1 MAEENLGISTDL
13 SSGAT
18 QYGLGSDTSK
28 KSTGMLAFGNILN
41 RIIGT
46 DFGLTDMYNARQ
58 NEVDRSF
65 NAEQAQL
72 SREFNSVEAQK
83 QRDFEE
89 RMSNTAYQRAVEDMQ
104 KAGINPVLAFSQG
117 GASTPS
123 GSSASAG
130 SSASSNSSSLSHTD
144 NSVKAFSLFSTLISG
159 LLRKPTEVNNYKTT
173 VIKKGK

>member
-1 MAEENLGISTDL
+1 MADSDIGVSSDL

-18 QYGLGSDTSK
+18 QYGLGS
-28 KSTGMLAFGNILN
+28 STALSSGRILGVGNFLNGVFGS
-41 RIIGT
+41 

-72 SREFNSVEAQK
+72 SRDFNSSEAQK

-117 GASTPS
+117 GSSTPS
-123 GSSASAG
+123 GVAASAG
-130 SSASSNSSSLSHTD
+130 SSASSHGSSLSHVN
-144 NSVKAFSLFSTLISG
+144 NSEKAFSLFSTLLSG

-173 VIKKGK
+173 VIKKG